1 MGTFLLNLLILC
13 LQVKKLTDFTNLF
26 SPHGFEKN
34 DEIFCF
40 ISKVNEIDITNL
52 TNQTKFRL
60 DEISKIEY
68 YFHEEVNQRTSCSKK
83 LSKYVAAFDCID
95 KVLIVSSATTG
106 GVSIISF
113 TSVVEASV
121 GIASASFTLTI
132 GIVKNLLSMTRNK
145 KKKHDKILMQ
155 VKSKLNSIETL
166 VSQALIDME
175 LGHEEFIAIF
185 KEKDNFEKMKVNG
198 RNVSGKL
205 EEKTENMRLN
215 SVNSRKNNDFA
226 PDV

>member
-1 MGTFLLNLLILC
+1 M
-13 LQVKKLTDFTNLF
+13 
-26 SPHGFEKN
+26 
-34 DEIFCF
+34 
-40 ISKVNEIDITNL
+40 
-52 TNQTKFRL
+52 
-60 DEISKIEY
+60 
-68 YFHEEVNQRTSCSKK
+68 
-83 LSKYVAAFDCID
+83 
-95 KVLIVSSATTG
+95 LIVSSATTG

-175 LGHEEFIAIF
+175 LCHEEFIAIF

-205 EEKTENMRLN
+205 E
-215 SVNSRKNNDFA
+215 
-226 PDV
+226 